1 MSYLGKTQLKASDI
15 KRFNVTGSTSATHI
29 LSWVAPNEQSLI
41 ITINGVKQQEDAYSV
56 SGVTLTLT
64 SALVTTDKMEVV
76 GIVDI
81 GQIVV
86 PGTGVILNEH
96 VNASAAIAKT
106 KLASLD
112 IVNADVNASAAI
124 ATSKIAGLAASATT
138 DTTNASNIASGTL
151 GTARLGSGTAS
162 SSTFLRGDSSWAAA
176 GSDNPPSW
184 SVKLSGDFSCAT
196 GTYTKVEFDTEVWDT
211 DSAYDS
217 TTNYR
222 FTVPVGE
229 GGKYLV
235 TGGVRWP
242 TTTAGKAY
250 YITFYKNGTQVL
262 FGTYRFYSTTAAPVF
277 TNTAILDLAASDY
290 CEMYVVQNQGSTAS
304 LYATYAYFSGFKLAG
319 V

>member
-1 MSYLGKTQLKASDI
+1 MSEVKVD
-15 KRFNVTGSTSATHI
+15 
-29 LSWVAPNEQSLI
+29 
-41 ITINGVKQQEDAYSV
+41 TISERTAANGVAVD
-56 SGVTLTLT
+56 GVTIKDSGLTIPSGGTLT
-64 SALVTTDKMEVV
+64 V
-76 GIVDI
+76 
-81 GQIVV
+81 
-86 PGTGVILNEH
+86 
-96 VNASAAIAKT
+96 
-106 KLASLD
+106 
-112 IVNADVNASAAI
+112 
-124 ATSKIAGLAASATT
+124 
-138 DTTNASNIASGTL
+138 ASG
-151 GTARLGSGTAS
+151 GTITNSGTAS
-162 SSTFLRGDSSWAAA
+162 GFGD
-176 GSDNPPSW
+176 NTPSW
-184 SVKLSGDFSCAT
+184 YVKLSTDFSCAT

-242 TTTAGKAY
+242 TTTAGRAY
-250 YITFYKNGTQVL
+250 YIAFFKNGTEVL
-262 FGTYRFYSTTAAPVF
+262 FGVYRFYSTSAAPVF

>member
-1 MSYLGKTQLKASDI
+1 MSYVGNKPAQTTIPADDAVTTAMLKDDAVTADKLANSI
-15 KRFNVTGSTSATHI
+15 NTEITANTTKVTNATHTGNVTGATALTIAADAVDIAMLSAT
-29 LSWVAPNEQSLI
+29 
-41 ITINGVKQQEDAYSV
+41 
-56 SGVTLTLT
+56 
-64 SALVTTDKMEVV
+64 
-76 GIVDI
+76 
-81 GQIVV
+81 
-86 PGTGVILNEH
+86 
-96 VNASAAIAKT
+96 
-106 KLASLD
+106 
-112 IVNADVNASAAI
+112 
-124 ATSKIAGLAASATT
+124 
-138 DTTNASNIASGTL
+138 
-151 GTARLGSGTAS
+151 GTAS
-162 SSTFLRGDSSWAAA
+162 SSTFLRGDNAWAEA
-176 GSDNPPSW
+176 GGDNTPSW
-184 SVKLSGDFSCAT
+184 YVKLSGDFSCTT
-196 GTYTKVEFDTEVWDT
+196 GSYHKVEFDTEVWDT

-250 YITFYKNGTQVL
+250 YITWFKNGTEAL

-290 CEMYVVQNQGSTAS
+290 CEMYVVQGSGSTAS